1 MVTIHNV
8 QQGTEEWHRLR
19 EGLYTGSGADKLLKF
34 GAIDYSKSEDGSFT
48 GNFWTRRG
56 HILEDEAI
64 ELYEQIMDIKVDRV
78 GFVTNSKYP
87 TAGYSPD
94 GLAPIQLIEVKC
106 FDVPEHKK
114 LLAGDINLKVLAQC
128 HFGQLITER
137 PYVHLLAYNPSK
149 ELDVLD
155 QFKIIT
161 IKPKRAI
168 QQNFRRR
175 LKS

>member
-1 MVTIHNV
+1 MITLHRVE
-8 QQGTEEWHRLR
+8 QGSKAWRELR
-19 EGLYTGSGADKLLKF
+19 ADLYTGSNADKVLKF
-34 GAIDYSKSEDGSFT
+34 GAIDYSLTDNEEWQ

-106 FDVPEHKK
+106 FDIPEHKK
-114 LLAGDINLKVLAQC
+114 LIRGDINLKILAQC
-128 HFGQLITER
+128 HFGQLITEL

-149 ELDVLD
+149 KLDVLD

-161 IKPKRAI
+161 INPKRAI

-175 LKS
+175 LK